1 MSDRTARV
9 STLLIAIR
17 EEMEDKQL
25 WAEQSPSAEALAS
38 TQPFCVDTLA
48 FSEWIQWLMIP
59 RLQMMIAQQMPLPQN
74 SNMHAMAEEAFKTL
88 EADTAQL
95 ESLIRQL
102 DDALNVRH

>member
-9 STLLIAIR
+9 STLLIAIH
-17 EEMEDKQL
+17 EEMHKQQL
-25 WAEQSPSAEALAS
+25 WGEQSPSAEALAS
-38 TQPFCVDTLA
+38 TQPFCVDTLL

-88 EADTAQL
+88 DADTAQL
-95 ESLIRQL
+95 ESLIQHL

>member
-9 STLLIAIR
+9 SALLIAIR
-17 EEMEDKQL
+17 EEMKTKLL

-59 RLQMMIAQQMPLPQN
+59 RLQTMIAQQMPLPQN
-74 SNMHAMAEEAFKTL
+74 SNMHAMSEEAFKTL
-88 EADTAQL
+88 DADTAQL
-95 ESLIRQL
+95 ESLIQQL
-102 DDALNVRH
+102 DEALNVRH